1 MRIGELAER
10 AGVSARALRYYEQ
23 QGLISARRAANGYRE
38 YDESDLRLVA
48 EIRSLL
54 AVGFTL
60 EDARPF
66 VECLRSGHE
75 AGGSCPESVAVSRRK
90 LAEIDAEIRALTRRR
105 AAVAAQLAY
114 TCPGC
119 DLFPAEGDDT
129 PRRARTPRRQVAT
142 GRLVGGAKIPPH
154 DDKAASRT
162 DQPASRTDQPGP
174 RPDQPA
180 SRTDRDGA

>member
-1 MRIGELAER
+1 MERGGPMRIGELAER

-23 QGLISARRAANGYRE
+23 QGLLPARRAANGYRE

-66 VECLRSGHE
+66 VDCLRAGHE
-75 AGGSCPESVAVSRRK
+75 AGASCPESVAVSRRK
-90 LAEIDAEIRALTRRR
+90 LAEIDAEIRALIRRR
-105 AAVAAQLAY
+105 AEVAAQLTY

-119 DLFPAEGDDT
+119 DLFPAEADAAPPRAAPPRAGT
-129 PRRARTPRRQVAT
+129 PRRRAAT
-142 GRLVGGAKIPPH
+142 GRLRGGAKL
-154 DDKAASRT
+154 S
-162 DQPASRTDQPGP
+162 P
-174 RPDQPA
+174 RE
-180 SRTDRDGA
+180 DRQ

>member
-38 YDESDLRLVA
+38 YDESDVRLVA

-66 VECLRSGHE
+66 VDCLRAGHE
-75 AGGSCPESVAVSRRK
+75 AGASCPESVAVSRRK
-90 LAEIDAEIRALTRRR
+90 LAEIDAEIRALIRHR
-105 AAVAAQLAY
+105 AEVTAQLTY

-119 DLFPAEGDDT
+119 DLFPSEGNDG
-129 PRRARTPRRQVAT
+129 PRPAGTPRRQAAT
-142 GRLVGGAKIPPH
+142 GRLAGGVTPPPP
-154 DDKAASRT
+154 DDQAGS
-162 DQPASRTDQPGP
+162 
-174 RPDQPA
+174 
-180 SRTDRDGA
+180 

>member
-1 MRIGELAER
+1 MNGEEPMRIGELAER

-23 QGLISARRAANGYRE
+23 QGLISARRGTNGYRQ
-38 YDESDLRLVA
+38 YDESDVRLVA

-66 VECLRSGHE
+66 VDCLRAGHE

-90 LAEIDAEIRALTRRR
+90 LAEIDAEIRALIRRR
-105 AAVAAQLAY
+105 AEVAAQLTY

-119 DLFPAEGDDT
+119 DLFPAEGDDA
-129 PRRARTPRRQVAT
+129 PRRAAAPRRQVTT
-142 GRLVGGAKIPPH
+142 GRLLGGVSPSAH
-154 DDKAASRT
+154 DDQADS
-162 DQPASRTDQPGP
+162 
-174 RPDQPA
+174 
-180 SRTDRDGA
+180 